1 MLNLY
6 EGHTATRRAL
16 WVHGKPFCY
25 RTKRKD
31 KSISQPPWEG
41 QTCHSWMDGGQI
53 NMAVQWE
60 MLGMIVRNVSAPS
73 VTKSA
78 VMAFRA
84 RWGFCLDSL
93 FF

>member
-1 MLNLY
+1 
-6 EGHTATRRAL
+6 
-16 WVHGKPFCY
+16 
-25 RTKRKD
+25 
-31 KSISQPPWEG
+31 
-41 QTCHSWMDGGQI
+41 
-53 NMAVQWE
+53 MAVQWE

-93 FF
+93 FFKISAVGQRSLRGRLTTVE